1 MLNLAK
7 AAVTAM
13 AMEKMQQLIAK
24 SAKSKKALMMIL
36 RFNSYQR
43 EWQTPLPALA
53 PILKQALRIQWREFI
68 NEIEDTQD
76 SDNSRMSTDIA
87 TISMLEK
94 AFKAS

>member
-1 MLNLAK
+1 
-7 AAVTAM
+7 M

>member
-1 MLNLAK
+1 
-7 AAVTAM
+7 
-13 AMEKMQQLIAK
+13 
-24 SAKSKKALMMIL
+24 MMIL